1 MKNRSKAN
9 LDKITNV
16 IDLHVDMKISNVMTA
31 KHLVLELAHPA
42 DYNKHRSEKNMFFQL
57 KDNAKNGAI

>member
-16 IDLHVDMKISNVMTA
+16 IDLHVDMKIINFMTA
-31 KHLVLELAHPA
+31 NHLVLELAHPT
-42 DYNKHRSEKNMFFQL
+42 DYNKHRSEKTW
-57 KDNAKNGAI
+57 

>member
-16 IDLHVDMKISNVMTA
+16 IDLHVDMKIINFMTA

-42 DYNKHRSEKNMFFQL
+42 DYNKHRSEKSML
-57 KDNAKNGAI
+57 IML

>member
-16 IDLHVDMKISNVMTA
+16 IDLHVDMKIINFMTA
-31 KHLVLELAHPA
+31 NHLVLEFAHPT
-42 DYNKHRSEKNMFFQL
+42 DYKKHRSEKNRVIMF
-57 KDNAKNGAI
+57 